1 MNNQET
7 VDQLEGLKLK
17 GMAQSYR
24 AIISLPIQNRPGTEM
39 TIAKLVEAERIFR
52 NNQKTMMY
60 LKTSKLRYN
69 ACIEDIE
76 YSAERNL
83 TKENL
88 AEIADCS
95 FIRRAENLLITGLTG
110 CGKSYLACA
119 LGRQAC
125 SLGFRTEY
133 LNMNKFIERIALSK
147 IDGTFLKVVTHLEKN
162 DLIILDDFGLQP
174 LDVNSRL
181 ALLQILEERYDRKSV
196 IISSQLPIS
205 KWYDYIAEPTLADAI
220 MDRLI
225 NNNANHIELK
235 GESMRRKKKK

>member
-7 VDQLEGLKLK
+7 ADQLEGLKLK
-17 GMAQSYR
+17 GMADAYK
-24 AIISLPIQNRPGTEM
+24 AIISLPMQDRPGMEL
-39 TIAKLVEAERIFR
+39 TIAKLVEAERIYR

-60 LKTSKLRYN
+60 LKTSKLRYG

-76 YSAERNL
+76 CSVTRNL
-83 TKENL
+83 TKDMM
-88 AEIADCS
+88 AQIGDCS
-95 FIRRAENLLITGLTG
+95 FIRRAENILITGLTG

-125 SLGFRTEY
+125 QLGFRTEY

-147 IDGTFLKVVTHLEKN
+147 IDGTFLKVITHLEKN
-162 DLIILDDFGLQP
+162 ELIILDDFGLQP

-196 IISSQLPIS
+196 IIISQLPIS

-225 NNNANHIELK
+225 NNATHIELK
-235 GESMRRKKKK
+235 GESMRKRQKK

>member
-7 VDQLEGLKLK
+7 ITQLHMLKLK
-17 GMAQSYR
+17 GMAQEYQ
-24 AIISLPIQNRPGTEM
+24 ALTNLPVQDRPGMEM
-39 TIAKLVEAERIFR
+39 AIAKLVEAERQHR
-52 NNQKTMMY
+52 ENQKTAMY

-69 ACIEDIE
+69 ANIEDIE
-76 YSAERNL
+76 CSAARNL
-83 TKENL
+83 TKDQL
-88 AEIADCS
+88 AEISDCS
-95 FIRRAENLLITGLTG
+95 FIRRAENLLITGQTG

-125 SLGFRTEY
+125 YLGFRTEY
-133 LNMNKFIERIALSK
+133 LNMNKFIEKIALAK
-147 IDGTFLKVVTHLEKN
+147 MDGTFLKLVTHLEKN

-174 LDVNSRL
+174 MDVNSRL
-181 ALLQILEERYDRKSV
+181 ALLQILEERYDRKSM
-196 IISSQLPIS
+196 IIVSQLPIK

-225 NNNANHIELK
+225 NNTSHIELK